1 MARTITY
8 QNEHLKLVTVADQ
21 ISSIDNNND
30 LTSMFHEDIE
40 IKLFYEGSSTLI
52 IGNRTIVTSPGDIV
66 VINPYEFH
74 STVDIGERK
83 GVYHLLMV
91 SLDFFQ
97 SENNSIFDLRHLFI
111 KEHIK
116 LKTLIQNNSRLYDI
130 IINIVNEV
138 KEKKPFYESV
148 VHGLIAELFALLL
161 RDFKSDEPLNLP
173 LDNNIR
179 YYELIYPAIQ
189 KIRNDYAQKITVDEL
204 ASLCNISKYHFC
216 RIFKKVTSLSAVNYQ
231 TEYRLQVADILLKN
245 TDKSITEI
253 AVLCDFED
261 ACYFS
266 RCYKKHTGVSPKQNR
281 AILSK

>member
-253 AVLCDFED
+253 AILCGFED